1 MNILNLPSLNVT
13 KIELKE
19 HGYEIWAEVAEPPD
33 FCPHCGSMEANFSKF
48 GTKRQLFMDL
58 PMHGK
63 RVGIIINRQR
73 YLCKDCGS
81 TFREILWDIDEDHMC
96 TVRFKEYVQEQSLK
110 RTFTSI
116 ADELGIS
123 EGTVRNIFNKYIEFL
138 EETHNFVTPRWMGI
152 DEIHILGKPR
162 CVIANVEE
170 NVLVDLLVDRNKDT
184 VIRYLSRLP
193 DRTNVEIVTMDMWQ
207 PYRDAV
213 RQTLPNAVIVVDK
226 FHVVR
231 MANLAVETI
240 RKNIRKELDAK
251 QRRQL
256 KNDRFLMLK
265 RRKDLTP
272 MEQII
277 LDSWTL
283 NFPRLKQAYELK
295 EAFYEIWE
303 ASDAKEAQERYTAW
317 QASIPDGM
325 RSAFSDII
333 KAYGNWQHEIN
344 NYFTHRVTNAYT
356 ESINSLTRVVNR
368 MGRGYSF
375 KALRAKMLYSEGLHK
390 KAKANYKKSVELMY
404 NMFVYQSQRPEIE
417 EQTVTLGADIST
429 LIKRIEEGSL

>member
-1 MNILNLPSLNVT
+1 
-13 KIELKE
+13 
-19 HGYEIWAEVAEPPD
+19 
-33 FCPHCGSMEANFSKF
+33 
-48 GTKRQLFMDL
+48 
-58 PMHGK
+58 MHGH

-138 EETHNFVTPRWMGI
+138 EETHSFVTPRWMGI

-184 VIRYLSRLP
+184 VIRYLSRL
-193 DRTNVEIVTMDMWQ
+193 
-207 PYRDAV
+207 
-213 RQTLPNAVIVVDK
+213 
-226 FHVVR
+226 
-231 MANLAVETI
+231 
-240 RKNIRKELDAK
+240 
-251 QRRQL
+251 

-283 NFPRLKQAYELK
+283 NFPLLKQAYELK

-303 ASDAKEAQERYTAW
+303 ANDAKEAQERYAAW

-325 RSAFSDII
+325 KSAFSDII

-356 ESINSLTRVVNR
+356 ESINGLTRVVNR

-375 KALRAKMLYSEGLHK
+375 KALRAKMLYSEGLHR
-390 KAKANYKKSVELMY
+390 KAKTNYKKSVELMY
-404 NMFVYQSQRPEIE
+404 SMLGNSFKENE
-417 EQTVTLGADIST
+417 EQTVILGADISILT
-429 LIKRIEEGSL
+429 KRIEERSL